1 MAAVA
6 PPGVGTE
13 EEGMSKEK
21 LTIQNFLAPEEA
33 FRINEKIAEAEKTT
47 AGEIK
52 LLVVQK
58 STWMSL
64 SSLKLRIAAARKRAK
79 REFFALGLDHVQKGT
94 GILIMISL
102 KERVVVVESGK
113 ALEGKLPQ
121 DTWERLR
128 DMIIDGISSGKR
140 MEGLCLA
147 IAEAGRILTERFP
160 SGPDDTSEISNEIV
174 FKD

>member
-1 MAAVA
+1 MK
-6 PPGVGTE
+6 
-13 EEGMSKEK
+13 KEK
-21 LTIQNFLAPEEA
+21 LTIQNFLTPEETVK
-33 FRINEKIAEAEKTT
+33 INELIAGAEKTT

-52 LLVVQK
+52 LLVVRK

-79 REFFALGLDHVQKGT
+79 REFVELGLQHAQKGT

-113 ALEGKLPQ
+113 ALEGKLSQ

-128 DMIIDGISSGKR
+128 DMIINGIASGKR
-140 MEGLCLA
+140 MEGICSA
-147 IAEAGRILTERFP
+147 IGEAGRILTEHFP
-160 SGPDDTSEISNEIV
+160 SGPDDSNEISNEIV

>member
-1 MAAVA
+1 MK
-6 PPGVGTE
+6 
-13 EEGMSKEK
+13 KEK
-21 LTIQNFLAPEEA
+21 LTIQNFLTPEETVK
-33 FRINEKIAEAEKTT
+33 INELIAGAEKTT

-52 LLVVQK
+52 LLVVRK

-64 SSLKLRIAAARKRAK
+64 SSLKMRIAAARKRAK
-79 REFFALGLDHVQKGT
+79 REFLELGLQHARKGT

-113 ALEGKLPQ
+113 AFEGKLSQ

-128 DMIIDGISSGKR
+128 DMIINGIASGKR
-140 MEGLCLA
+140 IEGICSA
-147 IAEAGRILTERFP
+147 IGEAGRILTEHFP
-160 SGPDDTSEISNEIV
+160 AGPDDSDEISNEIV